1 MTAEV
6 QANDP
11 YNVRPWIEDR
21 LKAMEFEQ
29 SDMLVNYV
37 LLLIANEKNIGE
49 ITVELNELLG
59 EDESSQFCKD
69 LDVELTKGKNK
80 QLKGDGLT
88 AGQKRLLN
96 SALTPAITG
105 KETHHKD
112 FKGGAGPRGR
122 APDAQSSNR
131 GGSSIMDR
139 LGGALG
145 GHGGD
150 DSNDALQPAK
160 RQRGAHG
167 AGAPQMPAQA
177 VNPMF
182 QQMTMMAQ
190 AQGYASAD
198 EMLVAQQQALM
209 QAMLMRGVGAF
220 GRDGRGRGG
229 RGGGGWS
236 SGRGPPEF
244 SYGAG
249 GRGRGGR
256 GRGYY
261 DSSYD
266 SSEAGGYGGRGGG
279 RGRGAP
285 PPSYGRGRGAGRFG
299 PGGRTTDPFGG
310 RGRGRRIFED
320 DSKTYVRV
328 DMNEGLPSGR

>member
-59 EDESSQFCKD
+59 EDESAQFCKD
-69 LDVELTKGKNK
+69 LDVELAKGKNK

-96 SALTPAITG
+96 SALTPAIAG

-112 FKGGAGPRGR
+112 GAGPRGR
-122 APDAQSSNR
+122 APDAQSNNR
-131 GGSSIMDR
+131 GGNSVLDR
-139 LGGALG
+139 LGRSLG

-150 DSNDALQPAK
+150 DSNDAEQPAK
-160 RQRGAHG
+160 RQRGGTQG

-209 QAMLMRGVGAF
+209 QAMLMGGVGAF
-220 GRDGRGRGG
+220 GRGGGRGRGG

-236 SGRGPPEF
+236 GGRGPPEF
-244 SYGAG
+244 SYDAG

-256 GRGYY
+256 GRGY
-261 DSSYD
+261 YD

-285 PPSYGRGRGAGRFG
+285 PPSYGRGRFGA
-299 PGGRTTDPFGG
+299 GGRTTDPFGG

-328 DMNEGLPSGR
+328 DMNAGLPSGR